1 MNQKWVPVL
10 ALAFMTIVFLGAA
23 IWELHRSLTFVQ
35 KGRKTRGTVL
45 RYEENIF
52 ERDRKRPSEH
62 RYHRIV
68 SFISHNGQQIEAQD
82 PTLVMDSPEAIGR
95 SVELYY
101 LTDDPKQIRVGSPLH
116 VVRIG
121 LMLIVAA
128 LLSFAGGVIFY
139 KK

>member
-1 MNQKWVPVL
+1 LLVL
-10 ALAFMTIVFLGAA
+10 
-23 IWELHRSLTFVQ
+23 SLTTAN
-35 KGRKTRGTVL
+35 KSKPKTL
-45 RYEENIF
+45 
-52 ERDRKRPSEH
+52 
-62 RYHRIV
+62 
-68 SFISHNGQQIEAQD
+68 
-82 PTLVMDSPEAIGR
+82 TLVMDSPEAIGR